1 MSYHYLLDLALILLS
16 TKLLGLLTQRFQMPQ
31 VVGALLAGLILGP
44 AGLNVLTETEFISQ
58 LSELGVIVLMFS
70 AGMGTDINELKNSG
84 KAGFWVALLG
94 VIVPLLMGT
103 ALAWGAAA
111 AGLIESNGM
120 LENVFVGTIL
130 TATSVSI
137 TVETLKEMGKLETK
151 VGNTIL
157 AAALIDDVL
166 GLVALTLVS
175 SLAGGGESVGLVL
188 LKILGFFIFAAV
200 AGVGANRL
208 FCWMLKRQGGWATHR
223 NSVLAFVLCLVMAYC
238 AEEFFGVADI
248 TGAYAAG
255 LAVACTPKGTY
266 IQSKYN
272 PLGYLLLTPV
282 FFAAIGI
289 TFEES
294 EFFIQEFRRTGA
306 IDRTV
311 VFSNLANDPAVERIA
326 TPRMALTAAEYLAFE
341 CGMHVLVIMTDITN
355 YAEALRE
362 VSAAR
367 KEVPG
372 RRGYPGY
379 LYTDLAT
386 LYERA
391 GRRIGKKGSITL
403 IPILT
408 MPEDDKTH
416 PIPDLTGY
424 ITEGQIILSR
434 DLYRKGVIPPVD
446 VLPSLSR
453 LKDKGIGPGKTREDH
468 AGTMN
473 QLFAAY
479 SAGKD
484 AKELATILGES
495 ALSPTDRLYAK
506 FAEEFEQRYVSQGY
520 EENRSI
526 EETLN
531 IGWELLSIL
540 PETELKR
547 IKPEFIEK
555 YLPKKQA

>member
-31 VVGALLAGLILGP
+31 VVGALIAGLILSP
-44 AGLNVLTETEFISQ
+44 AGLGLLSETEFTAQ

-166 GLVALTLVS
+166 GLIALTIVS
-175 SLAGGGESVGLVL
+175 SLSGGQDSIALVL
-188 LKILGFFIFAAV
+188 LKIVLFFVFSAV
-200 AGVGANRL
+200 VSFLAHKF
-208 FCWMLKRQGGWATHR
+208 FCWLMALWPGRER
-223 NSVLAFVLCLVMAYC
+223 RRYPVLAFVLCLVMAYC

-289 TFEES
+289 NVKLDGVSGGMLAFSVLLLVISVISKLVGCGLGAKACGFTGRES
-294 EFFIQEFRRTGA
+294 MQVGMGMVCRGEVALIVANRGLSMGVLSSAMMTPVV
-306 IDRTV
+306 ITV
-311 VFSNLANDPAVERIA
+311 VGGTI
-326 TPRMALTAAEYLAFE
+326 LT
-341 CGMHVLVIMTDITN
+341 
-355 YAEALRE
+355 
-362 VSAAR
+362 
-367 KEVPG
+367 
-372 RRGYPGY
+372 
-379 LYTDLAT
+379 
-386 LYERA
+386 
-391 GRRIGKKGSITL
+391 
-403 IPILT
+403 PILLKLVFRGEPQEKLVESSLADRYEKT
-408 MPEDDKTH
+408 AQLEDASQQLLDA
-416 PIPDLTGY
+416 DAAMM
-424 ITEGQIILSR
+424 
-434 DLYRKGVIPPVD
+434 RKN
-446 VLPSLSR
+446 
-453 LKDKGIGPGKTREDH
+453 K
-468 AGTMN
+468 
-473 QLFAAY
+473 
-479 SAGKD
+479 
-484 AKELATILGES
+484 
-495 ALSPTDRLYAK
+495 
-506 FAEEFEQRYVSQGY
+506 
-520 EENRSI
+520 
-526 EETLN
+526 
-531 IGWELLSIL
+531 
-540 PETELKR
+540 
-547 IKPEFIEK
+547 
-555 YLPKKQA
+555 